1 MVKYTYAPKFQ
12 KTFKKLDNSLK
23 IQIKKLVNK
32 IIENPEIGKSMKYNR
47 KGTREVYAGSFRLS
61 YSYDKNV
68 DELIF
73 LTIYHKDEQ

>member
-23 IQIKKLVNK
+23 IRIKKLVNK

-61 YSYDKNV
+61 YSYDNDA

>member
-32 IIENPEIGKSMKYNR
+32 IIENPEIGKPMKYNR

>member
-61 YSYDKNV
+61 YSYDNDA

>member
-32 IIENPEIGKSMKYNR
+32 IIENPEIGKPMKYNR

-61 YSYDKNV
+61 YSYDKNA

>member
-23 IQIKKLVNK
+23 IQIQKLVNK

>member
-1 MVKYTYAPKFQ
+1 MPRRSLRFQ

-23 IQIKKLVNK
+23 IRIKKLVNK

>member
-1 MVKYTYAPKFQ
+1 MVKYTYVPKFQ

-23 IQIKKLVNK
+23 IRIKKLVNK

-47 KGTREVYAGSFRLS
+47 KGTREVYARSFRLS
-61 YSYDKNV
+61 YSYDNDA

>member
-23 IQIKKLVNK
+23 IQIQKLVNK

-61 YSYDKNV
+61 YSYDKNA